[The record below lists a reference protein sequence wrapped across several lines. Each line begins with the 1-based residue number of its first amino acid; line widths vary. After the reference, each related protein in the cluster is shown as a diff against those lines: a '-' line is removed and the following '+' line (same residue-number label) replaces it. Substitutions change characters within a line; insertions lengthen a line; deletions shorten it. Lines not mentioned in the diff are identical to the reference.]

1 MISKFVRSSQFSA
14 DCHLGP
20 SLADTTKSFGMLTS
34 LVLVFEIGVIGTPA
48 LAQRQVAIQDETRS
62 VMLAQ
67 ATPELVILIGRW
79 VRTDA
84 RYTIIITSVDPS
96 GKMEAT
102 YSNPN
107 PINVSKAEV
116 AVAEG
121 ALKIFIELRDVG
133 YPGSTYTLTYLPAGD
148 RLTGVYYQAAIQQK
162 FDIVFQRAR

>member
-1 MISKFVRSSQFSA
+1 MKKLAVSLFLAAIP
-14 DCHLGP
+14 LGL
-20 SLADTTKSFGMLTS
+20 SLANTMKSIGTLTS
-34 LVLVFEIGVIGTPA
+34 LVLAFVMGVIGTPA
-48 LAQRQVAIQDETRS
+48 LAQDQVAIQDETPGVR
-62 VMLAQ
+62 LAQ
-67 ATPELVILIGRW
+67 ATPELGILMGRW

-84 RYTIIITSVDPS
+84 RYTIIIKSVDPS
-96 GKMEAT
+96 GKMDAV

-116 AVAEG
+116 AVEGG

-133 YPGSTYTLTYLPAGD
+133 YPGSTYTLTYLPAVD